1 MTQPNTAQWTIRVVR
16 RGIVIYIS
24 IYQEALKNAGY
35 NYELKFKPE
44 NSYNQTTKDKNHKRN
59 ILWFNPPYSQG
70 VRTNVGAK
78 FFKLIR
84 KHFPPNS
91 PLSKSLNRNTVK
103 MAYRCTPNMAQ
114 IISSHNSKVLKSEE
128 ISGDRKCNCSRDK
141 VCPLGGK
148 CLEKNVIY
156 QATVYPKNDPSKK
169 EYYVGLTA
177 TTFKDR
183 YSAHQ
188 TSFKHEVYGNKTT
201 LSTHVWDLKRRNI
214 DHDIKWKILDRGKSF
229 SPVSN
234 ICNLCTK
241 EKYFIIFE
249 PEKATLNRKDELN
262 NTCLHKNSVLLEKT

>member
-1 MTQPNTAQWTIRVVR
+1 MKMTQPNTTQWTIRVVR

-35 NYELKFKPE
+35 HYELKFKPE
-44 NSYNQTTKDKNHKRN
+44 NSYNQTTKAKNHKRN

-78 FFKLIR
+78 FLKLIR

-91 PLSKSLNRNTVK
+91 PLSTTLNRNTVK

-148 CLEKNVIY
+148 CLGKNVIY
-156 QATVYPKNDPSKK
+156 QATVTP
-169 EYYVGLTA
+169 T
-177 TTFKDR
+177 
-183 YSAHQ
+183 
-188 TSFKHEVYGNKTT
+188 
-201 LSTHVWDLKRRNI
+201 
-214 DHDIKWKILDRGKSF
+214 
-229 SPVSN
+229 
-234 ICNLCTK
+234 
-241 EKYFIIFE
+241 
-249 PEKATLNRKDELN
+249 
-262 NTCLHKNSVLLEKT
+262 SVLCGALCYHL